1 MAVIKKIL
9 NNNAVLVRDENGE
22 DFIWIGSGLGFQK
35 RTGDVAD
42 PNKIEKKF
50 VLQRKQMTEKFASL
64 LENIPTQYVSLTDD
78 IISYAKSEIPYELSD
93 ALYISLTD
101 HIANTIRLYND
112 GIVNINELSW
122 EVKKFY
128 PKEFTVG
135 NKAIELISEKTGI
148 EFTEA
153 EAGNIAL
160 HIINAEINSNIGQIE
175 NTAKT
180 AKMIRDILSIVR
192 FKNKVELNEE
202 SLAYD
207 RFVTHLRFFFKRL
220 DNRKE
225 TSVENMLLKQVK
237 DKYHGAYETMKLIG
251 KYLDIHLNEDEQLY
265 LILHI
270 EKLINRN

>member
-128 PKEFTVG
+128 PKEFAVG

-237 DKYHGAYETMKLIG
+237 DKYHGAYETMKLIE